1 MYGIPEANILGRIP
15 GREKKFRA
23 AGEKAIMDG
32 ETIMEGD
39 GAKAIMEGNG
49 NEAFMEDD
57 GANVVMEEDGDKT
70 VMEGNGDK
78 TAMKGNEGDTYEI
91 VTYLTRNEYPEG
103 ATKAEKGSIRKRAK
117 KFRMVDGLLHY
128 TGGKDGMLRQVSL

>member
-1 MYGIPEANILGRIP
+1 
-15 GREKKFRA
+15 
-23 AGEKAIMDG
+23 
-32 ETIMEGD
+32 MEGD
-39 GAKAIMEGNG
+39 G

-57 GANVVMEEDGDKT
+57 GDKVVMEDDGDKAA
-70 VMEGNGDK
+70 MEGDGDK
-78 TAMKGNEGDTYEI
+78 TAMEGDEGDTYNEI
-91 VTYLTRNEYPEG
+91 VMYLTRNEYPEG

>member
-1 MYGIPEANILGRIP
+1 MDHYKVYVVAATSWKILTYAETSVIKNLASPVYGIPEANILGRIP

-39 GAKAIMEGNG
+39 EAKAIMEGNG

-57 GANVVMEEDGDKT
+57 GDNVVMEEDGDKT
-70 VMEGNGDK
+70 VMEGDRDK
-78 TAMKGNEGDTYEI
+78 TAMEGNEGDTRSWR
-91 VTYLTRNEYPEG
+91 T
-103 ATKAEKGSIRKRAK
+103 
-117 KFRMVDGLLHY
+117 
-128 TGGKDGMLRQVSL
+128 